1 MPVKHL
7 IGSLLISAIAVLGL
21 KLPIAVAQE
30 ADLRLI
36 VPDHLIESG
45 LTQHLLPRFRF
56 KTRIRVEAIVE
67 GDDGAASLLPEAAD
81 GIAVMSSA
89 DGVPYYLASISPD
102 PAQQEKIAKLLDW
115 LQSGPGRAAIE
126 SFKPDGSQLFTP
138 GAKKIVEEVKIEIEG
153 DADLGSKLAL
163 LHCGRCHVVDSR
175 NPFGGIGS
183 TPSFGA
189 LKTLPDWPESFAAFW
204 TINPHPAFT
213 QIEGI
218 TEPFDPARP
227 SPIAPLV
234 MTIEDVEAIAS
245 FVAKMPTKDLGGTV
259 EAR

>member
-1 MPVKHL
+1 MPVKRL
-7 IGSLLISAIAVLGL
+7 IGSLLVYMLAFLGVSQ
-21 KLPIAVAQE
+21 PIALAQD

-36 VPDHLIESG
+36 VPDHIVENG
-45 LTQHLLPRFRF
+45 LTQHLLPRFRY
-56 KTRIRVEAIVE
+56 KTRIRVEAVAE
-67 GDDGAASLLPEAAD
+67 GEAGDASLLPD
-81 GIAVMSSA
+81 PTTGIAVMSSA
-89 DGVPYYLASISPD
+89 DGEAYFLTSLSDNAEL
-102 PAQQEKIAKLLDW
+102 QEKVGKLLDW
-115 LQSGPGRAAIE
+115 MRSTPGRAAIE
-126 SFKPDGSQLFTP
+126 GFKPDGKQLFTP
-138 GAKKIVEEVKIEIEG
+138 GARKIVKQVEIEIEG

-163 LHCGRCHVVDSR
+163 QHCGRCHVIDSR

-189 LKTLPDWPESFAAFW
+189 LKTLPKWPDSFAAFW

-227 SPIAPLV
+227 SPIAPIV
-234 MTIEDVEAIAS
+234 MTIEEVEAVAS
-245 FVAKMPTKDLGGTV
+245 FLAKLPAKDLGGPV